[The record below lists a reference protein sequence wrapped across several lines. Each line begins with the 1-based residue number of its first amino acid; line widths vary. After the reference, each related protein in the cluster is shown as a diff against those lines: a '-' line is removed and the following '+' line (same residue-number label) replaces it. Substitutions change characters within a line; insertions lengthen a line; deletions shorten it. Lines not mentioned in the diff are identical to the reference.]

1 MSGKKQKPTVPL
13 LEISDESGSTSTRK
27 PRQSRRFYY
36 SHKMGAG
43 YKSRYSDI
51 ERWQLYVRN
60 EHRWISS
67 GANFRCPFR
76 YLSPDAF
83 PADAPSE
90 AEKNSALARLDCSF
104 MKEEKLRCI
113 TLKEFNIPPFSEESS
128 SQWEKNMRQKIMNK
142 RKVKGEDKEFFR
154 PKLRHQRSKLD
165 ILKEALPSA
174 SSSKSENATSRSD
187 LVVTHNPLIT
197 MLRPNDREKFA
208 VLLGFTRLGEG
219 YSSAGPEYQYPSSP
233 VTRRSVTHE
242 GNGSQEPSHSK
253 KSKFRNTLRRG
264 FRSTSKFPPG
274 MEGEEEPSLTNS
286 GQLLMVPGTEKSVSS
301 SPKNSLRNSGYR
313 TAERKRKRQPVS
325 ASSIFPPT
333 PEDTP
338 PESLTRVRSQSSAV
352 PPEIIKAAMSNSKRD
367 LPAKESEGTSS
378 GSTLLHTSTGE
389 HAA

>member
-13 LEISDESGSTSTRK
+13 LEISDENGTSARK

-60 EHRWISS
+60 EYRWISA

-104 MKEEKLRCI
+104 MKEEKLRCVG
-113 TLKEFNIPPFSEESS
+113 LREFNIPPFSEESS
-128 SQWEKNMRQKIMNK
+128 TQWQQTMRQKINAK
-142 RKVKGEDKEFFR
+142 RKVKGDDKEFFR
-154 PKLRHQRSKLD
+154 PKLRTQRSKLD

-174 SSSKSENATSRSD
+174 SSSKIENANTRSD
-187 LVVTHNPLIT
+187 LVVTPNPLIT

-208 VLLGFTRLGEG
+208 VLLGFRRLGEG
-219 YSSAGPEYQYPSSP
+219 YSSAGVDYSLSP

-242 GNGSQEPSHSK
+242 GEPSGSR

-264 FRSTSKFPPG
+264 FRSTNKFPTG
-274 MEGEEEPSLTNS
+274 AWEDGEEPSLTSS
-286 GQLLMVPGTEKSVSS
+286 GQLLTVPNESSS

-313 TAERKRKRQPVS
+313 TAERKRKRQPAS
-325 ASSIFPPT
+325 ASSIFST
-333 PEDTP
+333 PGAEEMNP
-338 PESLTRVRSQSSAV
+338 HPEALTRVRSQTTAV

-367 LPAKESEGTSS
+367 MPPKDNEGSS
-378 GSTLLHTSTGE
+378 SSLLHSMGE
-389 HAA
+389 HAV